1 MNLPNHHKIK
11 NNATNKKRSTSVFFS
26 ALREVTTNFDGGLP
40 ISIRHIASE
49 SLANK
54 AGELKANCKSS
65 CFFYLLAT
73 LASQTQAR
81 FFSEMKVCIW
91 RTGDRRLCLGVFFG
105 GLASSKCKM
114 AIPSS
119 MDFFGKLPEFATISQ
134 RVFPHLWMD
143 HLRTHTSPSSQ
154 VIDASLCWEI

>member
-1 MNLPNHHKIK
+1 LVNNEFTKPSQDK
-11 NNATNKKRSTSVFFS
+11 NNATKKNRSASVFSS

-65 CFFYLLAT
+65 CFFFLLAT

-81 FFSEMKVCIW
+81 FFLK
-91 RTGDRRLCLGVFFG
+91 
-105 GLASSKCKM
+105 
-114 AIPSS
+114 
-119 MDFFGKLPEFATISQ
+119 
-134 RVFPHLWMD
+134 
-143 HLRTHTSPSSQ
+143 
-154 VIDASLCWEI
+154 